1 MRPGDG
7 LGWRVMK
14 VGDVVGTEA
23 AEGWRLMKADVV
35 AGAPDAPDG

>member
-14 VGDVVGTEA
+14 VGEVVGTEA
-23 AEGWRLMKADVV
+23 ADGWRLMNAEVV
-35 AGAPDAPDG
+35 GGADAPDG